1 MLGKITKRTV
11 DGTKS
16 GRRDAFVW
24 DTQVKGF
31 GLKVTPRGKKV
42 YVLQY
47 RLAGRQTP
55 KRFTIGSHGSPW
67 TPDQA
72 RAEAISLLGRVK
84 EGFDPA
90 RERQDAKNELTL
102 SELCDQYLEEGC
114 STKKPSTIATDTGR
128 VERHIKPIL
137 GRMLVKDV
145 TPNDVR
151 RFMNAIARGKTAAD
165 VRTKPRGR
173 ARVTGGKGT
182 ATRTVGLLG
191 GIFSFAIAEGLRS
204 DNPVAGVRRFPDNT
218 GQRFLTAKE
227 LARLGK
233 VLAAEQ
239 AENPLAVAATR
250 LLIFTGCRKTEILSL
265 RWSSVDFDHGC
276 LRLRDSKSGE
286 KVVMLGA
293 PALEILAGIPRID
306 DGPYVLP
313 ATRGGGHFVGLPK
326 AWVRIRNKAKLVDV
340 RLHDL
345 RHSFVSVGVSAGLGL
360 PIIGKLVGHSDPRT
374 TQQYAHIADD
384 PARSAA
390 EKISGSIAAQLDGQ
404 NPGSADVVPIKS
416 DTR

>member
-1 MLGKITKRTV
+1 M
-11 DGTKS
+11 
-16 GRRDAFVW
+16 
-24 DTQVKGF
+24 
-31 GLKVTPRGKKV
+31 
-42 YVLQY
+42 
-47 RLAGRQTP
+47 
-55 KRFTIGSHGSPW
+55 
-67 TPDQA
+67 
-72 RAEAISLLGRVK
+72 GRVK